1 MPTLGTY
8 DIAIVGGGIVGCSSA
23 FALMRRG
30 LRVALVERGAVAGG
44 TTSNSFAWVNATS
57 KTADEDYHRLN
68 ARGQEGYRALAVE
81 FGEQQIGLNRCGMLR
96 WASKGDAAR
105 YNPLREQFERLRA
118 YDYPAEWIGARTLQR
133 LEPHMAFPADAEA
146 IFALADPCLDAPKF
160 TRFLAE
166 QIRRGGGQVFEHC
179 PARELVMDDDGTVTG
194 LETEQGRIEAR
205 RVLVAAGPD
214 TAAVMSELTGFAGF
228 ANHIPVQR
236 VPGLLVSTPST
247 APAELI
253 RHVIYADCDPEVHL
267 LPLPNGGIKIGAD
280 DTDGLASADEQDE
293 AKIREGATQLL
304 ERARRLLPG
313 FPGPAVLDACH
324 VGIGIRPYPSDG
336 KTLAGA
342 WPGSNGLYV
351 VATHSGVTLSPAV
364 SELMADLI
372 TTGQV
377 PAALAPF
384 GWERCAGF

>member
-1 MPTLGTY
+1 MATLGTF

-30 LRVALVERGAVAGG
+30 LRVALVEKGVVAHG

-57 KTADEDYHRLN
+57 KTADADYHRLN

-81 FGEQQIGLNRCGMLR
+81 FGEQNIGLNRCGMLR
-96 WASKGDAAR
+96 WASRGDTAR
-105 YNPLREQFERLRA
+105 YNPLRDQFERLRGF
-118 YDYPAEWIGARTLQR
+118 DYPAEWIGTRTLQR

-160 TRFLAE
+160 TRFLAD
-166 QIRRGGGQVFEHC
+166 QVRRGGGQVFENC

-205 RVLVAAGPD
+205 RVLVTAGPD

-253 RHVIYADCDPEVHL
+253 RHVIYADCNPEVHL

-280 DTDGLASADEQDE
+280 DTDGLASADEQDPDR
-293 AKIREGATQLL
+293 IRDGAIQLL

-313 FPGPAVLDACH
+313 FPGPEVLDACH

-342 WPGSNGLYV
+342 WPGSEGLYV

-372 TTGQV
+372 VSGDI
-377 PAALAPF
+377 PAALSPF
-384 GWERCAGF
+384 TWERLEGF

>member
-1 MPTLGTY
+1 MTSMGTF
-8 DIAIVGGGIVGCSSA
+8 DVAVIGGGIVGCSSA

-30 LRVALVERGAVAGG
+30 LRVALVEKGAVGGG

-57 KTADEDYHRLN
+57 KVADEDYHRLN

-96 WASKGDAAR
+96 WANRDDTAR

-118 YDYPAEWIGARTLQR
+118 YDYPVEWIGTRTLQR
-133 LEPHMAFPADAEA
+133 LEPHMHFPADAEA
-146 IFALADPCLDAPKF
+146 LYALADPCLDAPKF
-160 TRFLAE
+160 TRFLAD
-166 QIRRGGGQVFEHC
+166 QLRRGGSQVFENC
-179 PARELVMDDDGTVTG
+179 PASELVMQDDGTVTG
-194 LETEQGRIEAR
+194 VETEQGRIDAR

-228 ANHIPVQR
+228 ANHIPVNR

-267 LPLPNGGIKIGAD
+267 LPLPNGGVKIGAD

-293 AKIREGATQLL
+293 ERIRDGARQLL
-304 ERARRLLPG
+304 DRARRLLPG
-313 FPGPAVLDACH
+313 FAGPDVLDACH

-336 KTLAGA
+336 RTLAGA
-342 WPGSNGLYV
+342 WPGSDGLYV

-372 TTGQV
+372 TEGEI
-377 PAALAPF
+377 PATLAPF
-384 GWERCAGF
+384 TWERCAGF